1 MTPLWIVALF
11 TAIFT
16 LYLSVQIPKEEK
28 FATEVAADVSATNFV
43 AYRKALQKYL
53 EVNPGATGTI
63 SDASLAPYWLPG
75 YIRDANWT
83 NVVSGG
89 TLFVYSTTTLK
100 HNTVNSIYQKSMK
113 SSLVGTKNTGTGHL
127 QSPNGFDT
135 GITLPAAIPNNAL
148 VILGK

>member
-1 MTPLWIVALF
+1 MTPLWIVTLF
-11 TAIFT
+11 ASLFA
-16 LYLSVQIPKEEK
+16 LYLTVQIPKEEK
-28 FATEVAADVSATNFV
+28 FSTEVAADVSATNFV
-43 AYRKALQKYL
+43 AYRKAVQKYL

-63 SDASLAPYWLPG
+63 SDASLTPYWLPG

-83 NVVSGG
+83 NVISGG

-100 HNTVNSIYQKSMK
+100 HNTVNSIYNKSMK
-113 SSLVGTKNTGTGHL
+113 SSLVGTKDTGTGHL

-135 GITLPAAIPNNAL
+135 GVVLPAAIPNNAL